1 MYKQLKVYLCLVLLA
16 FSMGNLH
23 AQSAKQ
29 RELEAKRTQIRQE
42 IQRINTLLSKSKKE
56 GQSLLDEVEGIAQRI
71 RATENLIKVTNQQA
85 NLLTREINDNT
96 RRITDLRN
104 ELTELKE
111 DYAVLIQ
118 GSYKSKSQQNRLMFL
133 LSSENFLQAYKRV
146 DYMKQYANHRKKQG
160 ETIQEKTLEL
170 QALNLQL
177 AEQKKEKDALIAE
190 NRATAVKLEQER
202 KVQQEMVAKLKSQEK
217 QYVAQIRKREQEA
230 AAIDREIERLIREA
244 IAEANRKAAAEA
256 AKRGEKLETKGSSTS
271 FALTAEAKA
280 LAANFASNKGKLPW
294 PVEHGKVTKRQ
305 GQHRHPQFPNVTVN
319 SSGVEI
325 TTNAKEPARAVFDG
339 TVLQIQQY
347 KGGTMA
353 VHVNHGNYITIYSNL
368 ASVSVKK
375 GDKVKTKQKLGVIH
389 SSPLNNQ
396 TVLKFLIYQNTTRLN
411 PADWIYDM

>member
-1 MYKQLKVYLCLVLLA
+1 MYKQLKVYLCLLILA

-23 AQSAKQ
+23 AQSTKQ
-29 RELEAKRTQIRQE
+29 KELEAKRTQIRQE

-111 DYAVLIQ
+111 DYAILIQ

-170 QALNLQL
+170 QELNLQL
-177 AEQKKEKDALIAE
+177 AYQKKEKDALIAE

-230 AAIDREIERLIREA
+230 AVIDREIEKLIREA

-294 PVEHGKVTKRQ
+294 PVERGKVTKRQ

-325 TTNAKEPARAVFDG
+325 STDAKMQARAVFDG

-375 GDKVKTKQKLGVIH
+375 GDKVTTKQNLGVIH

-411 PADWIYDM
+411 PAHWIYDM